1 MKKLNTNAESIIAL
15 IQEWCRLCWPVVAIS
30 SKQDRIHSLFILSA
44 ESKQAAMVWSLVHLV
59 VEKRKNPDGAPN
71 GSTLGK
77 RKVRDF
83 NCHRSVNPEPLQY
96 IASLTASRRKLHA
109 LVCVGVW

>member
-30 SKQDRIHSLFILSA
+30 SKQDRIHSLFILST

-59 VEKRKNPDGAPN
+59 VEKPIRCAKWIHARKAQSAGFQLP
-71 GSTLGK
+71 
-77 RKVRDF
+77 
-83 NCHRSVNPEPLQY
+83 
-96 IASLTASRRKLHA
+96 SLCLP
-109 LVCVGVW
+109 